1 MGECHGD
8 DGAKGLEFVY
18 VFGIVYETSR
28 ANYDYMY
35 VHMEL
40 SVLATRLCG
49 AFRIGGADTADGEG
63 RRETIVSC
71 N

>member
-18 VFGIVYETSR
+18 GFGIVYETSR
-28 ANYDYMY
+28 ANYDYTY
-35 VHMEL
+35 VWSSPCWRLDYAEL
-40 SVLATRLCG
+40 SVLAAPIRRTVS
-49 AFRIGGADTADGEG
+49 G